1 LISPDDLGP
10 VLPHEHLLLDFHAA
24 LQPPPP
30 PYTSEEV
37 SDLDFQMEN
46 MGIIRQFPYSVKK
59 NLVVDEVDVLQEELV
74 HYKKAGGGTLV
85 DVTTHGIRLD
95 PSPLPHLAQ
104 ESGVN
109 IVCGTGFYVDA
120 TLEDEIKAM
129 DVRERCELM
138 VKELTEG
145 IGETGIK
152 AGVIGEMG
160 CSYPLTAHE
169 KISLQAAALAQKQTG
184 APLII
189 HPGRDSRSPIEIMDV
204 LMAEGAEIG
213 HTVMS
218 HLDRTF
224 ISEVDLVELARRGCY
239 LEYDLFGIECSY
251 YQFSPVTDM
260 PSDAQRIQWIKLLV
274 DQGFERQVVM
284 AHDVHTKHR
293 LVKYGGHGYGHIL
306 RNILP
311 EMLNRG
317 FSEGTI
323 KTITQD
329 NPQKW
334 LQFH

>member
-1 LISPDDLGP
+1 VSPDSLGF
-10 VLPHEHLLLDFHAA
+10 VLPHEQLLLD
-24 LQPPPP
+24 LRKLITSPPP
-30 PYTSEEV
+30 PYTSEEFAHLEFKV
-37 SDLDFQMEN
+37 EN
-46 MGIIRQFPYSVKK
+46 LGLIRQFPNSFET
-59 NLVVDEVDVLQEELV
+59 NLVLDEPDVLEEEL
-74 HYKKAGGGTLV
+74 HLYKKAGGGTVV
-85 DVTTHGIRLD
+85 DVNVHGVRLD
-95 PSPLPHLAQ
+95 PTPLPTI
-104 ESGVN
+104 SKSTGIN
-109 IVCGTGFYVDA
+109 IICGTGFYVDA
-120 TLEDEIKAM
+120 LIRNEIKAM